1 MDTRTR
7 RPWRSPPSF
16 LASTLALA
24 LTLAGAAPA
33 AAQSIPDSAYSAM
46 RWRMI
51 GPFRA
56 GRVLAAS
63 GIPGNPSTFYFGAV
77 AGGVWKTDNAGVT
90 WQPLFDGEPIASI
103 GALAIGRSDPS
114 VLYVGTGEADMRSD
128 ITYGNGVY
136 KSTDGGA
143 HWRHVGLE
151 DTRQIGKVLVDPKNP
166 DIVLVAALGHAYGPN
181 EQRGVFRSADGG
193 QTWTKVL
200 YKDENTGAVDLAWD
214 PTNPD
219 VVYATLWNARRPPW
233 SQYPPDE
240 GPGSGIYK
248 STDEG
253 RTWTELTGH
262 GLPAGPLGRV
272 GVTVSGDRVYAIVE
286 VQAGGGTQGGGPAS
300 AKRGRSGLYRSDDG
314 GTSWRFMSDDARIT
328 TRMWY
333 FGRLFVDPTNPDVVY
348 LPNRGIVRTEDG
360 GRTFTT
366 IKSEPGGDDYHYL
379 WVDPTDGA
387 RMIFGSDQGAGISLD
402 RGKTWSSWY
411 NQPTAQFYHVVT
423 DNQFPYWVYGAQQDA
438 GTVAI
443 RSRSDYGLITFR
455 DWHPVGAGEAG
466 YIAPDPKDPDIVF
479 GGDTYG
485 GVYRFD
491 TRTGQRQDISPTP
504 TASFGTPM
512 SQRTYRFTWTSP
524 IVFDPLDPNTL
535 YLGAQVILKTTD
547 GGLHWDSASPDLTS
561 ARPGTPD
568 EGPLTVQNAG
578 PRGHAVVYTI
588 APSPVKEGV
597 IWAGTD
603 DGLIQLTTDGG
614 AHWRNVTPPDLKP
627 WSKISLID
635 ASHTDAQTAYAAVDR
650 HRLDDVNPYIY
661 RTRDGGAHWDL
672 VVDGIPYGAFVR
684 AVRADPVRK
693 GLLYAGTELGVYVS
707 FDDGDHWQPLQLNL
721 PVTPV
726 RDLAV
731 HENDLIAATHGRAF
745 WILDDVTPL
754 RQLTADVVKEDVH
767 LFRPAPAVRLRRNES
782 HDTPLPPEEPHGEN
796 PPAGAVIDYWLGS
809 APAGPVKLDI
819 VDGQGHVV
827 RSFASTD
834 TATPPARPPF
844 FTDWWL
850 PRFRPL
856 TTHAGHNRFVWN
868 LRYPPPPAPGYSYSI
883 SAIAGHGTIAVPQ
896 GPLVRP
902 GTYTARLTVG
912 GHTETQP
919 LEVKADPRVSVPDSV
934 FAHQLDLA
942 LDIWHSM
949 ADAMALQQS
958 IDGVGRQLLA
968 LDRKG
973 LDRQTLSTLDALD
986 DRLADL
992 RPARLAGTMGSLE
1005 EVVTGADR
1013 EPPQQARDAYAL
1025 LKRQLT
1031 VQQHTW
1037 QEVVED
1043 TLPALNRR
1051 LRAQGRTALT
1061 TPER

>member
-1 MDTRTR
+1 MNAHSRKR
-7 RPWRSPPSF
+7 WRFPPSLLSM
-16 LASTLALA
+16 LAAVLVLAPPP
-24 LTLAGAAPA
+24 GPA
-33 AAQSIPDSAYSAM
+33 SAQAIPESAYAAM

-56 GRVLAAS
+56 GRVLAAA
-63 GIPGNPSTFYFGAV
+63 GIPGNASTFYFGAV
-77 AGGVWKTDNAGVT
+77 AGGVWKTENAGLT
-90 WQPLFDGEPIASI
+90 WEPLFDAEPIASI
-103 GALAIGRSDPS
+103 GALAVARSDPS

-136 KSTDGGA
+136 RSTDGGA

-151 DTRQIGKVLVDPKNP
+151 DTRQIGKVLVDPMDP

-181 EQRGVFRSADGG
+181 VQRGVFRSEDGG
-193 QTWTKVL
+193 RTWTKVL
-200 YKDENTGAVDLAWD
+200 YRDENTGAVDLAWD
-214 PTNPD
+214 PANPD

-233 SQYPPDE
+233 SQYPPEE

-262 GLPAGPLGRV
+262 GLPDGPLGRV

-286 VQAGGGTQGGGPAS
+286 VQAGGGAGGASPA
-300 AKRGRSGLYRSDDG
+300 AGQPARSGLYRSDDG
-314 GTSWRFMSDDARIT
+314 GASWRFMSDDGRIT

-333 FGRLFVDPTNPDVVY
+333 FGRLFVDPSNPDVVY

-360 GRTFTT
+360 GGTFTT
-366 IKSEPGGDDYHYL
+366 IKGSPGGDDYHYL
-379 WVDPTDGA
+379 WIDPTDGA
-387 RMIFGSDQGAGISLD
+387 RMIFGADQGAGVSLD
-402 RGKTWSSWY
+402 RGQTWSSWY

-423 DNQFPYWVYGAQQDA
+423 DNRFPYWVYGAQQDA

-491 TRTGQRQDISPTP
+491 NRTGQRQDISPAP
-504 TASFGTPM
+504 TASFSTPM

-547 GGLHWDSASPDLTS
+547 GGLHWDSASPDLTG

-603 DGLIQLTTDGG
+603 DGLIQRTTDGG
-614 AHWRNVTPPDLKP
+614 AHWHDVTPQDLKP
-627 WSKISLID
+627 WSRISVID
-635 ASHTDAQTAYAAVDR
+635 ASHSDPATAYAAVDR

-661 RTRDGGAHWDL
+661 RTRDGGEHWDL
-672 VVDGIPYGAFVR
+672 VVEGIPYGAFVR
-684 AVRADPVRK
+684 AVRADPK
-693 GLLYAGTELGVYVS
+693 KPGLLYAGTELGVYVS
-707 FDDGDHWQPLQLNL
+707 FDDGGHWQPLQLNL
-721 PVTPV
+721 PVSPV

-731 HENDLIAATHGRAF
+731 HDNDLVAATHGRAF

-754 RQLTADVVKEDVH
+754 RQLSPDIVKENEF
-767 LFRPAPAVRLRRNES
+767 LFRPAAAYRLRRSENT
-782 HDTPLPPEEPHGEN
+782 DTPLPPEEPHGEN
-796 PPAGAVIDYWLGS
+796 PPAGAIIDYWLGAQPS
-809 APAGPVKLDI
+809 GPVKLDI
-819 VDGQGHVV
+819 LDGQGHVV

-834 TATPPARPPF
+834 TATPPASPPYF
-844 FTDWWL
+844 MDWWL
-850 PRFRPL
+850 PQFRPP
-856 TTHAGHNRFVWN
+856 TTHKGDNRFVWD
-868 LRYPPPPAPGYSYSI
+868 LRYPAPPAPGYSYSI
-883 SAIAGHGTIAVPQ
+883 AAIAGKGTIAVPR

-902 GTYTARLTVG
+902 GTYTVRLTVDG
-912 GHTETQP
+912 RTQTQP
-919 LEVKADPRVSVPDSV
+919 LTVKADPRVPVPDSA

-942 LDIWHSM
+942 LDIWHAM
-949 ADAMALQQS
+949 ADAMALQ
-958 IDGVGRQLLA
+958 
-968 LDRKG
+968 
-973 LDRQTLSTLDALD
+973 
-986 DRLADL
+986 
-992 RPARLAGTMGSLE
+992 
-1005 EVVTGADR
+1005 
-1013 EPPQQARDAYAL
+1013 
-1025 LKRQLT
+1025 KR
-1031 VQQHTW
+1031 V
-1037 QEVVED
+1037 D
-1043 TLPALNRR
+1043 TLHA
-1051 LRAQGRTALT
+1051 
-1061 TPER
+1061 